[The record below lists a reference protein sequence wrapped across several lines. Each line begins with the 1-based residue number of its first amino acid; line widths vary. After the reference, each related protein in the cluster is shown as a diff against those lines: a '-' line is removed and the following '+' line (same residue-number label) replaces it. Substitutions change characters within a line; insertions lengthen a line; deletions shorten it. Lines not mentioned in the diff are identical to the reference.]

1 MDEGEWTCAACTF
14 RHAGIVAELRECTIC
29 GTARA
34 VTRFRRADPAAVN
47 AARQPEP
54 RRSLDPAVSP
64 EPRRSPTSLLLALPD
79 DVLQRVLVG
88 VPRDDHDVAALVC
101 KRTRGI
107 ITGPR
112 FLAARRLY
120 GFAEYCVVTVS
131 NGDGVLQIKTAHKG
145 DIMATI
151 PTDRLSYYS
160 TTTDGGAR
168 LFVCTKGRS
177 PLPSAEGEGGI
188 PGQILALDPSSR
200 LSLIHI

>member
-1 MDEGEWTCAACTF
+1 MMWPPWSVKG
-14 RHAGIVAELRECTIC
+14 
-29 GTARA
+29 
-34 VTRFRRADPAAVN
+34 PA
-47 AARQPEP
+47 
-54 RRSLDPAVSP
+54 
-64 EPRRSPTSLLLALPD
+64 
-79 DVLQRVLVG
+79 
-88 VPRDDHDVAALVC
+88 
-101 KRTRGI
+101 GI

-188 PGQILALDPSSR
+188 PGQILALDPCVTPMETFRNAATGQRFALPRVACWSHVRSWR
-200 LSLIHI
+200 H